1 MQTYEVYG
9 CDNCEGCPF
18 RALCTKSEYGRMVQ
32 RNEHWLEQKAKVK
45 ELLSTDEYKRL
56 MKKRSTE
63 CETVF
68 GQIKGNLHFRRFYL
82 RGNEKVATEWG
93 LLMIGYDFK
102 QLARMMNA

>member
-1 MQTYEVYG
+1 MQTYEVYR

-45 ELLSTDEYKRL
+45 ELLATYEYKKL
-56 MKKRSTE
+56 MKERSTE

-68 GQIKGNLHFRRFYL
+68 GQIKGNLYFRRFYL
-82 RGNEKVATEWG
+82 RGNEKVGTEWG

>member
-1 MQTYEVYG
+1 ML
-9 CDNCEGCPF
+9 F
-18 RALCTKSEYGRMVQ
+18 RS
-32 RNEHWLEQKAKVK
+32 NEHWLEQKAKVK

-102 QLARMMNA
+102 QLARIMNA